1 MCKTMD
7 NKHKKNYFYAYL
19 CGHTIVDV
27 YENNT
32 ITTKTNQL
40 VDNPLHTE
48 APIDQQ
54 EFKTH

>member
-1 MCKTMD
+1 MD